1 MKRYILQTCIMKRFI
16 NNASL
21 HYGHCI
27 MQACIMKL
35 CNMQAYIM
43 KRCIMQLQACIM
55 EHRIITKEKIV
66 RFLSECKK

>member
-1 MKRYILQTCIMKRFI
+1 
-16 NNASL
+16 
-21 HYGHCI
+21 